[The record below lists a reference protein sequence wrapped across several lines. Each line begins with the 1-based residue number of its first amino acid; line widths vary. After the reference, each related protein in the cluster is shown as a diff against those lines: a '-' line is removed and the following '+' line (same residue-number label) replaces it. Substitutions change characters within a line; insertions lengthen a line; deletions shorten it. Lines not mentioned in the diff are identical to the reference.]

1 MRLSTCIVKSA
12 DNTVVIGLI
21 SNNDESKYRQEV
33 DLIEDWCRENNLS
46 INVKKTRDE
55 GGNIHPSLD
64 IGGVAVEVV
73 SRFKHLWVHIS
84 NELTWSNNSLIKK
97 AHQRLYFLRKLKHA
111 GIGISILTS
120 FYRCMVE
127 IVLTSCITVW
137 WGYCSVADRRA
148 LQRIVKS
155 AQKIHQAQFAICK
168 WYLHH
173 QMLKKATCIMTEGPC
188 PPRKL
193 SIFHSSFRKGV
204 AQH

>member
-73 SRFKHLWVHIS
+73 SRFKHL
-84 NELTWSNNSLIKK
+84 
-97 AHQRLYFLRKLKHA
+97 
-111 GIGISILTS
+111 
-120 FYRCMVE
+120 
-127 IVLTSCITVW
+127 
-137 WGYCSVADRRA
+137 
-148 LQRIVKS
+148 
-155 AQKIHQAQFAICK
+155 
-168 WYLHH
+168 
-173 QMLKKATCIMTEGPC
+173 
-188 PPRKL
+188 
-193 SIFHSSFRKGV
+193 
-204 AQH
+204 